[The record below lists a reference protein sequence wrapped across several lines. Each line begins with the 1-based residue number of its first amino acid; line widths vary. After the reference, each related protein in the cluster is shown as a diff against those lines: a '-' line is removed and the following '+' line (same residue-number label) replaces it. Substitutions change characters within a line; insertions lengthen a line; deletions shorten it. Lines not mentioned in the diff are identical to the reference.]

1 MQTSFFGRKIRLT
14 SSHVHSEEGNAHGKR
29 PMVETPEVDQ
39 AFLLEGRAAGSQ
51 TTRPE
56 RNSD

>member
-1 MQTSFFGRKIRLT
+1 MRLT

-39 AFLLEGRAAGSQ
+39 AFLLEDRAAGSQ